1 MLTQIHKVKSF
12 LTQHTASTNSRGPC
26 SLSHERA
33 NIETSIH
40 AARAYATEFNNN
52 EALSAAL
59 HENTKP
65 QIFIASSG
73 ARHRPVKTKT
83 SIQCEYVQK
92 KKQKKTTVKKTSHIG
107 LACQMTVAEAI
118 LIEKEINCSPP
129 CSQGPPKDNVPE
141 VVLMAALG
149 IRRCHGCK
157 GEILKQN
164 CQPPKDLVFWM
175 QALQIWRTKGQQ
187 DWQQHYGNVYFHL
200 KISCLQ
206 LHNNE
211 LTIGNIMMAAD
222 TFALLSQD
230 HLCFLQQQNLLKTKL
245 QKLKK

>member
-1 MLTQIHKVKSF
+1 MKSF
-12 LTQHTASTNSRGPC
+12 LTQQTASSSRGPC
-26 SLSHERA
+26 SLSHDRA
-33 NIETSIH
+33 NIETQLR
-40 AARAYATEFNNN
+40 AARAYATKFNNN
-52 EALSAAL
+52 EACSAAL
-59 HENTKP
+59 YENTNP
-65 QIFIASSG
+65 QIFIPSSG
-73 ARHRPVKTKT
+73 ARHRPAKTKT
-83 SIQCEYVQK
+83 CVQGKYVQK
-92 KKQKKTTVKKTSHIG
+92 KKQKKTTVKKNSHIG
-107 LACQMTVAEAI
+107 LTHQMTVAEAI
-118 LIEKEINCSPP
+118 LTEKEINCSPP
-129 CSQGPPKDNVPE
+129 CSQGPPKDNIPE

-164 CQPPKDLVFWM
+164 CQLPKDLVFCM

-187 DWQQHYGNVYFHL
+187 DWQQCYGNVYFHL

-211 LTIGNIMMAAD
+211 LTIENVTMAAD

-230 HLCFLQQQNLLKTKL
+230 HLCFLCQQNLLETIL